1 MGTTLKPLS
10 PEALRAELTH
20 AWRTIF
26 LVLIALWI
34 AKSVGGGILGTAL
47 ATVAMGLQLYL
58 PIRWLHRTL
67 QPDSVI
73 GWHRRG
79 LSHDLKLVGV
89 ISLVTFPLYALGH
102 VWAMEN
108 ARALVIEL
116 GGFEYA
122 RFIPKR
128 TWSFEVWSNQLLE
141 EGRALWLA
149 ERSATHLFGVALPE
163 ETFYRG
169 FLLTVFQSVWVPTT
183 TVFGVRFGK
192 AAIITNLF
200 FALGHFIGE
209 WNPLRFGPFFPGLI
223 FAWLFNAT
231 GSIWGAVLFHALS
244 NVFRR
249 SLSAW
254 ICDLDWR
261 LI

>member
-141 EGRALWLA
+141 EG
-149 ERSATHLFGVALPE
+149 EPCG
-163 ETFYRG
+163 
-169 FLLTVFQSVWVPTT
+169 
-183 TVFGVRFGK
+183 
-192 AAIITNLF
+192 
-200 FALGHFIGE
+200 
-209 WNPLRFGPFFPGLI
+209 
-223 FAWLFNAT
+223 
-231 GSIWGAVLFHALS
+231 
-244 NVFRR
+244 
-249 SLSAW
+249 
-254 ICDLDWR
+254 
-261 LI
+261 

>member
-1 MGTTLKPLS
+1 M
-10 PEALRAELTH
+10 
-20 AWRTIF
+20 
-26 LVLIALWI
+26 
-34 AKSVGGGILGTAL
+34 
-47 ATVAMGLQLYL
+47 
-58 PIRWLHRTL
+58 
-67 QPDSVI
+67 
-73 GWHRRG
+73 
-79 LSHDLKLVGV
+79 
-89 ISLVTFPLYALGH
+89 TFPLYALGH

-108 ARALVIEL
+108 ARALMIEL

-244 NVFRR
+244 NVFGEVLALGYAT
-249 SLSAW
+249 S
-254 ICDLDWR
+254 IGG
-261 LI
+261 

>member
-1 MGTTLKPLS
+1 
-10 PEALRAELTH
+10 
-20 AWRTIF
+20 
-26 LVLIALWI
+26 
-34 AKSVGGGILGTAL
+34 
-47 ATVAMGLQLYL
+47 
-58 PIRWLHRTL
+58 
-67 QPDSVI
+67 
-73 GWHRRG
+73 
-79 LSHDLKLVGV
+79 
-89 ISLVTFPLYALGH
+89 
-102 VWAMEN
+102 MEN

-209 WNPLRFGPFFPGLI
+209 WNPLRFGPFFLDSFSHGCSTRPGPFGERRCFMRSQMFSGEVL
-223 FAWLFNAT
+223 ALGYAT
-231 GSIWGAVLFHALS
+231 SIGG
-244 NVFRR
+244 
-249 SLSAW
+249 
-254 ICDLDWR
+254 
-261 LI
+261 